1 LLVVLG
7 AALAMQVGGLSM
19 AMGAFLAGVLLS
31 ESSFRH
37 QLEADVEPF
46 RGILLGLFF
55 LAVGMSL
62 DVAVVAADWQLV
74 AFYVVAYMIVK
85 AVAIYVVARL
95 MRAPHAEALERSVLM
110 AQGGEFAFV
119 LYGAAAAAGILS
131 GQENAQLTAIVI
143 VSMVL
148 TPFTIAAFKLLRRGS
163 AASMAGIEEPRDL
176 RGSALVIGFGRV
188 GQIASQ
194 FLFARGHEVSI
205 IDTDVEMIETARQF
219 GFKVYY
225 GDGSRLDILHAAGAE
240 HARALVVC
248 IDNAEVA
255 TRVVELVKAEFA
267 HVPVLARASDRL
279 HAIALV
285 QAGADFHIRE
295 TFEAAVKLGTR
306 ALETLGATPEEI
318 AALEADI
325 RKRDAERFE
334 LELVGGYLA
343 GRALFSSKP
352 LPPRNANEASPET

>member
-1 LLVVLG
+1 
-7 AALAMQVGGLSM
+7 
-19 AMGAFLAGVLLS
+19 
-31 ESSFRH
+31 
-37 QLEADVEPF
+37 
-46 RGILLGLFF
+46 
-55 LAVGMSL
+55 
-62 DVAVVAADWQLV
+62 
-74 AFYVVAYMIVK
+74 
-85 AVAIYVVARL
+85 
-95 MRAPHAEALERSVLM
+95 
-110 AQGGEFAFV
+110 
-119 LYGAAAAAGILS
+119 
-131 GQENAQLTAIVI
+131 
-143 VSMVL
+143 MVL